1 MRARLRTC
9 LTAASLA
16 LACGALGACSDD
28 TSDELSHPDLP
39 ATLGGPARGISIVS
53 VEANQGVGVTLIEGE
68 AYFGPDERNA
78 HLVRNRDTLVR
89 FQHVIDDPERWIPRE
104 LTGILHIVPPGEDP
118 TELLRVRTIFVD
130 GDSDP
135 RKLGENFFFSLL
147 ADEALPGTRFWLE
160 LRESDGGIDVS
171 SLDEGRA
178 SVPSEPLEIGFEPTD
193 LEIEVV
199 IVPVDYQWVD
209 PPRYPDIT
217 DEDIQIFHD
226 ELLQQNP
233 VQDIEISI
241 RDEPLVWDEQLSNLG
256 SLLSPTRALKEADEA
271 PPNVYYHAFVD
282 VGGSSVNMV
291 AGIAWLTNDTM
302 DHGPRR
308 TAATVYYKR
317 ITEGDPE
324 TDEPDTIYPPTSSA
338 RTWVHEIGHNQGLS
352 HVYCPGA
359 DSANPDPDYPHDN
372 GKIGGFGFG
381 IRSFHLHTPTASH
394 DYMTYCGNSWV
405 SDWTWNKTY
414 ERIQTLTSW
423 NGAAIVPSEKVPT
436 LVGTLF
442 ADGSEEWWLFEG
454 AAPDPEALSSSERV
468 EFWRE
473 GQPHVAQAEISML
486 SDGQTRVLTVPV
498 PERFVAE
505 LDERGLQAV
514 VDGLSRLDDEGER
527 HPLELAAVH
536 EQPFAAA
543 RQRAKARSSD

>member
-1 MRARLRTC
+1 MRAQLRTC
-9 LTAASLA
+9 LTAATLA
-16 LACGALGACSDD
+16 LACSTLGACSDD

-39 ATLGGPARGISIVS
+39 ETLGGPARGISIVS
-53 VEANQGVGVTLIEGE
+53 VEANQGVGVTLLEGE
-68 AYFGPDERNA
+68 SYIGPDERNA
-78 HLVRNRDTLVR
+78 YLVRNRDTLVR
-89 FQHVIDDPERWIPRE
+89 FQHVIDDPDRWIPRE
-104 LTGILHIVPPGEDP
+104 LTGILHIVPPGEDAD
-118 TELLRVRTIFVD
+118 ELLRVRTIYVEE
-130 GDSDP
+130 DSDP

-147 ADEALPGTRFWLE
+147 ADEAVPGTRFWLE
-160 LRESDGGIDVS
+160 LRESDSAIDVS
-171 SLDEGRA
+171 SLAEGVP
-178 SVPSEPLEIGFEPTD
+178 SVPSEPREIGFEPTD
-193 LEIEVV
+193 LDLEVV

-217 DEDIQIFHD
+217 DDDLKIFYD

-233 VQDIEISI
+233 VQDIKISI

-271 PPNVYYHAFVD
+271 PPNVYYHALVD

-291 AGIAWLTNDTM
+291 AGIAWLTDDSM
-302 DHGPRR
+302 DQAPRR

-317 ITEGDPE
+317 VVEGDPE
-324 TDEPDTIYPPTSSA
+324 TDEPDTVYPPISSA

-359 DSANPDPDYPHDN
+359 DSANPDPDYPHEN

-381 IRSFHLHTPTASH
+381 IRSYHMHTPTASH

-423 NGAAIVPSEKVPT
+423 NSAALVPPERVPT

-442 ADGSEEWWLFEG
+442 ADGSEDWWLFEG
-454 AAPDPEALSSSERV
+454 PAPSPEALSSTERL
-468 EFWRE
+468 EFWVE
-473 GQPHVAQAEISML
+473 GERHVALAEVSTL
-486 SDGQTRVLTVPV
+486 SDGETRVLTVPMPAALE
-498 PERFVAE
+498 PEVE
-505 LDERGLQAV
+505 TRGLGGV
-514 VDGLSRLDDEGER
+514 VDGLSRLDSEGER
-527 HPLELAAVH
+527 HPVELAAVH
-536 EQPFAAA
+536 EQAFVAA
-543 RQRAKARSSD
+543 RQRAKVRAAH